1 MSPGASAPGMR
12 ITIVSGSELR
22 LQRGRLGFL
31 ESQRVAPRA
40 QIDRPAFTAEHTNG
54 NSLARGFRQHI
65 IRGHSRLCPAGC
77 IGKIFCPFL
86 ITMSNTI
93 LIGAQWGDEG
103 KGKIIDVL
111 TAKADIVVRSQ
122 GGNNAGHTVFHRGVK
137 YILHLIP
144 SGILRRSKVCVI
156 GNGVVIDPIALLRE
170 IDDLRKLGVT
180 VARNLLISD
189 CAHLVL
195 PYHRLLDEQRELRQ
209 GHTKIGTTKRGIG
222 PAYGDKAART
232 GLRMSDLVQPIVFS
246 KKLQAKVIE
255 YNRILHALGAKP
267 VSFREVNESYLAAG
281 EKLRPFVGNTVV
293 YLHRAMERGKKI
305 LFEGAQGTFL
315 DIDHGT
321 YPYVTSSNTTAGGA
335 CTGTGVPPHRIDRVV
350 GVMKA
355 YTTRVGEGALPTE
368 DMQLTQMLHNLGR
381 EFGAT
386 TGRKRRCGWF
396 DAVATRYARMING
409 IDELA
414 ITNLDG
420 LDHVDPIRVCVAYR
434 LNGKRLGVPPSDAR
448 QLSNCEPIYE
458 EIRGWNTPTHPAKT
472 FSQLPPAAR
481 KYVRYISKLT
491 GAKLSMISV
500 GPARGET
507 IVL

>member
-1 MSPGASAPGMR
+1 M
-12 ITIVSGSELR
+12 LR
-22 LQRGRLGFL
+22 
-31 ESQRVAPRA
+31 E
-40 QIDRPAFTAEHTNG
+40 
-54 NSLARGFRQHI
+54 
-65 IRGHSRLCPAGC
+65 
-77 IGKIFCPFL
+77 IFCPFP
-86 ITMSNTI
+86 IPISMANTI

-122 GGNNAGHTVFHRGVK
+122 GGNNAGHTVIHRGAK

-144 SGILRRSKVCVI
+144 SGILRRGKTCVI
-156 GNGVVIDPIALLRE
+156 GNGVVVDPIALVAE
-170 IDDLRKLGVT
+170 IEGLRKLGIT
-180 VARNLLISD
+180 IGKNLLISD

-195 PYHRLLDEQRELRQ
+195 PYHRLLDEQRELSQ
-209 GHTKIGTTKRGIG
+209 GRAKIGTTKRGIG

-255 YNRILHALGAKP
+255 NNRILQALGAKP
-267 VSFREVNESYLAAG
+267 ISFREVNESYLAAG
-281 EKLRPFVGNTVV
+281 EKLRPFIENTVV
-293 YLHRAMERGKKI
+293 YLHRALERGKEI

-335 CTGTGVPPHRIDRVV
+335 CTGTGVPPHRMDRVV

-368 DMQLTQMLHNLGR
+368 DRQFTGRLHKLGR

-396 DAVATRYARMING
+396 DVVATRYATMING

-434 LNGKRLGVPPSDAR
+434 LNGKRLNVPPSDAT
-448 QLSNCEPIYE
+448 QLANCKPVYQQL
-458 EIRGWNTPTHPAKT
+458 RGWTKSTRSARKL
-472 FSQLPPAAR
+472 SQLPSAAQD
-481 KYVRYISKLT
+481 YVKYISNLT
-491 GAKLSMISV
+491 GGKLFMVSV
-500 GPARGET
+500 GPERGET
-507 IVL
+507 IIL

>member
-1 MSPGASAPGMR
+1 MRETLAVCGETVGLGKAAAAKPQNLLQANSANILFVGSP
-12 ITIVSGSELR
+12 
-22 LQRGRLGFL
+22 
-31 ESQRVAPRA
+31 
-40 QIDRPAFTAEHTNG
+40 D
-54 NSLARGFRQHI
+54 
-65 IRGHSRLCPAGC
+65 LCPDGC

-86 ITMSNTI
+86 ISMANTI

-122 GGNNAGHTVFHRGVK
+122 GGNNAGHTVIHRGSK
-137 YILHLIP
+137 YVLHLIP
-144 SGILRRSKVCVI
+144 SGILRRGKTCVI
-156 GNGVVIDPIALLRE
+156 GNGVVIEPVALVAEIDGLRE
-170 IDDLRKLGVT
+170 LGLT
-180 VARNLLISD
+180 IGRNLLISD

-209 GHTKIGTTKRGIG
+209 GRAKIGTTKRGIG

-232 GLRMSDLVQPIVFS
+232 GLRISDLMQPIVFS
-246 KKLQAKVIE
+246 KKLQAKISE
-255 YNRILHALGAKP
+255 NNRILQALGAKP
-267 VSFREVNESYLAAG
+267 ISFHLVNKSYLAAG
-281 EKLRPFVGNTVV
+281 ERLRPFVGNTVV
-293 YLHRAMERGKKI
+293 FLHRALERGKEI

-335 CTGTGVPPHRIDRVV
+335 CTGTGVPPHRVDRVI

-368 DMQLTQMLHNLGR
+368 DVRLTQMLHSLGR

-396 DAVATRYARMING
+396 DAVATRYATMING
-409 IDELA
+409 IDDLA

-420 LDHVDPIRVCVAYR
+420 LDDVDPIHVCVAYR
-434 LNGKRLGVPPSDAR
+434 LNGKPLNVPPSDAV
-448 QLSNCEPIYE
+448 QLANCEPIYE
-458 EIRGWNTPTHPAKT
+458 EVRGWNSSTHSARKL
-472 FSQLPPAAR
+472 SQLPLAAR
-481 KYVRYISKLT
+481 EYVRYISKLT
-491 GAKLSMISV
+491 GARLSVISV
-500 GPARGET
+500 GPGRSET
-507 IVL
+507 IIL